1 MNKYCLTLII
11 FVFSFKIALGAV
23 KVNSIIKLDNN
34 IPEECGLSFIFK
46 HNDSL
51 TEAIVYVKKTE
62 GNNTL
67 TQFKIIS
74 KNIVEKANV
83 ITASLE
89 LNKII
94 TQKIKSESNFFMSGE
109 TNQDSMSIFF
119 QEVLIGGGKVLIDE
133 SSYEIK
139 GPIDSKVRL
148 EYLFCTGE
156 MFLPNYE
163 SNQNE

>member
-1 MNKYCLTLII
+1 MSKFHLTLII
-11 FVFSFKIALGAV
+11 FVFLFKIALAEV

-34 IPEECGLSFIFK
+34 IPEECGLSFIFE
-46 HNDSL
+46 HNNHL

-62 GNNTL
+62 GVNTL
-67 TQFKIIS
+67 TEFKIIS
-74 KNIVEKANV
+74 KNQVEKAN
-83 ITASLE
+83 ITTASLE

-94 TQKIKSESNFFMSGE
+94 TQKINSEPNFFISEE

-119 QEVLIGGGKVLIDE
+119 QEILIGGGNVLIDQ

>member
-1 MNKYCLTLII
+1 MNKFLLTFLIFI
-11 FVFSFKIALGAV
+11 CSFKIALASV

-34 IPEECGLSFIFK
+34 VPEECGLSFIFD
-46 HNDSL
+46 HNDFL
-51 TEAIVYVKKTE
+51 TEAMVYVKKTE

-74 KNIVEKANV
+74 KNQVEKANIV
-83 ITASLE
+83 TASLE
-89 LNKII
+89 LNEII
-94 TQKIKSESNFFMSGE
+94 TQQIKSEPNLFMSGE

-119 QEVLIGGGKVLIDE
+119 QEILIGGGNVLIDQ

>member
-1 MNKYCLTLII
+1 MNKFYLAFII
-11 FVFSFKIALGAV
+11 FFFSFKITLASV

-34 IPEECGLSFIFK
+34 VPEECGLSFIFDHK
-46 HNDSL
+46 GFL
-51 TEAIVYVKKTE
+51 TEAMVYVKKTD

-74 KNIVEKANV
+74 KNQVKKANIV
-83 ITASLE
+83 TASLE

-94 TQKIKSESNFFMSGE
+94 TEEINSEPIFFMSGE

-119 QEVLIGGGKVLIDE
+119 QEILIGGGNVLIDQ

-163 SNQNE
+163 SNKNE

>member
-1 MNKYCLTLII
+1 MNKYYLTLII
-11 FVFSFKIALGAV
+11 FFFTFKIALAVV
-23 KVNSIIKLDNN
+23 KVNSIIKLDDNV
-34 IPEECGLSFIFK
+34 PEQCGLSFIFD
-46 HNDSL
+46 HNDYL
-51 TEAIVYVKKTE
+51 TEAMVYVKKTE

-74 KNIVEKANV
+74 KNQVESANIV
-83 ITASLE
+83 TASLK

-94 TQKIKSESNFFMSGE
+94 THKIKSEPNFFMSGE
-109 TNQDSMSIFF
+109 TNQDAMSIFF
-119 QEVLIGGGKVLIDE
+119 QEILIGGGNVIIDK

-163 SNQNE
+163 SN